1 MSMFSDG
8 WASTPPDT
16 TLAAGRHYI
25 LQATNSGLQLSD
37 RNGKMIERQSLN
49 AHFGQPNVTSN
60 ASNLQFDPKVY
71 FDILSGRFI
80 IGLCLA
86 GDGNRSKELGLYNF
100 LGYDIT
106 HAWPTSARDRRATN
120 ATS

>member
-1 MSMFSDG
+1 MTE
-8 WASTPPDT
+8 AT
-16 TLAAGRHYI
+16 TVAEI
-25 LQATNSGLQLSD
+25 TNQK
-37 RNGKMIERQSLN
+37 R
-49 AHFGQPNVTSN
+49 
-60 ASNLQFDPKVY
+60 
-71 FDILSGRFI
+71 
-80 IGLCLA
+80 LCLA